1 MFQQSVEF
9 PTRGMNTLDVLLYQN
24 CTVFSTRDDDFD
36 TMFDCSD
43 HSFVRS
49 NLELKVLEVS
59 LKKGKFDSYTS
70 GDYNAILVSV
80 DENSF

>member
-36 TMFDCSD
+36 KIFDCSD
-43 HSFVRS
+43 HFSVRS
-49 NLELKVLEVS
+49 NLELKFLEVS
-59 LKKGKFDSYTS
+59 LTKGKFDSYTS
-70 GDYNAILVSV
+70 GDYNASLVSM
-80 DENSF
+80 DKNSF